1 MRTEALSFVRC
12 PACGSE
18 LEFLGRPEGREF
30 IEGELRCSSCHR
42 SFRVRH
48 GIPDFRLPDCFKTPN
63 KLQKA
68 LYDVYAPFYDRL
80 EAILGKMTGFSEPEL
95 REEIASFLELRS
107 DSSVLEIC
115 VGTGGNLP
123 YIRARTRG
131 PIAGLDI
138 SEEMLKICQEKVDHM
153 RLWPVDLFLGCA
165 EYLPFKPGAFDRVL
179 IGGGISYFGDVRRAL
194 SEAARVT
201 ADGGLVVV
209 FEQVTLLERA
219 LGRADLPLR
228 NLPSNLSPLERRW
241 LFGHKFYLLKLVK
254 QV

>member
-1 MRTEALSFVRC
+1 
-12 PACGSE
+12 
-18 LEFLGRPEGREF
+18 
-30 IEGELRCSSCHR
+30 
-42 SFRVRH
+42 
-48 GIPDFRLPDCFKTPN
+48 
-63 KLQKA
+63 
-68 LYDVYAPFYDRL
+68 
-80 EAILGKMTGFSEPEL
+80 MTGFSEPEL